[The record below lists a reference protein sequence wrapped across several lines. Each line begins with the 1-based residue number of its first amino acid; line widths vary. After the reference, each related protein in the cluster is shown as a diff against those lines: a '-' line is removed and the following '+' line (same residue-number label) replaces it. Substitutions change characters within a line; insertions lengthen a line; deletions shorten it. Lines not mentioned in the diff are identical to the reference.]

1 MWGVV
6 SDLQW
11 LIAQITKTMQC
22 RLKMFVVVEETP
34 NRVNVKL
41 ARTANCIEYNTFKNR
56 NLNIKQN
63 ARHECVLSLYGLYE

>member
-1 MWGVV
+1 
-6 SDLQW
+6 
-11 LIAQITKTMQC
+11 
-22 RLKMFVVVEETP
+22 MFVVVEETT

-63 ARHECVLSLYGLYE
+63 ARHERVLSLYGLYE